1 MSRRKQLKP
10 NRLRSD
16 GETSEE
22 GTTILSAIGSHEQVT
37 TSDVAPARDH
47 ECNDFG
53 TEPDVGLWL
62 SEDTMKATHV
72 TDVLDVADITEV
84 GDREGKGGEDCESL
98 TGSEVESMDGSCD
111 RHQDAEMYSCPLCD
125 QLCSTPRQ
133 LTTHVRQHNG
143 SGNPADG
150 NVCGICGKFL
160 SSASSL
166 DRHMLVHS
174 GERPHRCRVCGQTFT
189 TSGNMQRHL
198 KIHEKDGV
206 SIMSSKLH
214 RTPLSLENGDGSVS
228 PEDVADAEIP
238 VRADRRNLW
247 PRSTVVEPQAPIS
260 VHGCRPRRGP
270 TRKRHSI
277 DSETDDSSPGKRLRE
292 MSLWSGAVIC
302 PSCLASFSS
311 ESLLDAHLEEHVGE
325 NLRCCLC
332 GPTFK
337 SRRSLLRHACST
349 HRENAADCKREA
361 GSISDGLVSKTLRFE
376 TGVSSGFRDMGFVDF
391 SCGKFPVI
399 AQAWCERYARRCFG
413 KLQRFVCETCGK
425 AFPLPLAL
433 SLHCRVHHCSAGLDA
448 HPDAPITQCA
458 FLAQLALVPI
468 QPKKPTIA
476 SSSPTVPSSPTATD
490 FLGLLSLCPRADAS
504 TRLNPSST
512 VFATTPRGDNH
523 GLVARTEGDL
533 MERSPQ
539 KGCIIVH
546 DIAALATPSASGL
559 QDLAIDKGNEPLV
572 SDPQSSASSN
582 LCSHVFVQRAMPQ
595 LKPKPGPKV
604 SPISPLLGPPP
615 LHPAHPLSESENQVE
630 TSGEAADESSQ
641 NRKPTVISADDK
653 ETENNQSEEGHVD
666 VFKPVT
672 SKPITYRPVRRPSS
686 NLRRVLEG
694 CDQVVVPVPGKDFP
708 ATKTKEEVE
717 DEGEE
722 DIHQAQKS
730 GFVRCSV
737 CHASASSRNAL
748 LCHLY
753 EVHGHERPFAC
764 SLCLFAFTLRANCER
779 HVRRR
784 HPAYPNPETDGCIEV
799 LSWAAET
806 VSGASAELS
815 LPGSETQPKSC
826 EKPGVVGHPFIT
838 FSLSQHSFT
847 DGKNETNVEL
857 KSKNNGELPAQSPKH
872 WQNLIGSEGTLV
884 EMGNQTL
891 ELGPS
896 SSRRRVVNRQAGRF
910 KPYQCRQCQN
920 GFSTKSNC
928 LRHIQSHHPSIA
940 KSGETS
946 RWVLAVSPPPLP
958 VATAMTASSPDPVS
972 PAVSMDNMLAISP
985 SHAPPVVKLEEHVG
999 WKDDMSHS
1007 PIGHSV
1013 PQNGLG
1019 GSHVERDLS
1028 RFVAAFASLRST
1040 AQPLRPTPLKLEP
1053 VKSSS
1058 PLLAWNPEELT
1069 EPMDL
1074 SLPKK
1079 REQEHLII
1087 PHSNASGCLAL
1098 LATRHTTVSRSSSE
1112 TRNTQ
1117 TPPLNPSCDSTAQDP
1132 LMHLTLLARGE
1143 TLGVGSIDS
1152 GGNMHGRELQ
1162 ALADLSHLL
1171 SKIPPSVS
1179 NPTSKAFTVPDSGS
1193 GPSLHDMDK
1202 KDVQFDCRS
1211 PNPDSPSKAKSEKK
1225 QKKKKKDGSEK
1236 KGRTSGD
1243 EPVGEDKKGGFPCPH
1258 CPRVFPK
1265 ASALRR
1271 HGYSHSGQKPYGCLH
1286 CGARFTTRSNCNRHQ
1301 RQKHGSSSAAS
1312 QGTSLEDND
1321 VHQKDK
1327 LVELE
1332 PQTADNV
1339 SQEIG
1344 ASVRMKEAEQ
1354 LPRSGIED
1362 SEVDDLKARV
1372 GIEPGGRSLNDKGQ
1386 ETWRDGKKWSEVEK
1400 ANAEQLPGSRI
1411 EDSEVDELKPRV
1423 GIEPGGRSLH
1433 GEEQETWHDG
1443 KKWPEV
1449 EKANAE
1455 QLLGS
1460 RIEDSEVDELKPR
1473 VGIEPGGRSLHGKE
1487 QETWRD
1493 GMKWPEVEKA
1503 NAEQLPGSRIEDS
1516 EVDELKPRVGI
1527 EPGNRSLNDKEQEAW
1542 RDGMKWP
1549 EVEKANAEQLP
1560 GSRIEDSEV
1569 DELKPRVGIEPGG
1582 GSLNDK
1588 EQETWRDGMKWP
1600 EVEKANA
1607 ELPNGTVIDQELSS
1621 LTNLKSGD
1629 DKISQKGDVVECNEK
1644 RASGVVEQKVSTL
1657 IKNGA
1662 MFVEESGEISEGE
1675 SSRES
1680 HHSNSSQWN
1689 FLPGQAEDDSGAC
1702 CESIKRDTTDYHEEK
1717 FHRKGEDKHQHVL
1730 NDLEEEQ
1737 GYGENG
1743 NNISVNNSDLQV
1755 MECHPCNIFPD
1766 VAANLEERTSCS
1778 FDCTCN
1784 TVQAGDSKAENG
1796 GPEEQRDEQET
1807 KLKSDR
1813 DERNR
1818 KARCQDCGR
1827 GFRIKITRTGRKI
1840 DEVQGSY
1847 RCPACAAALAATLG
1861 LLRRGRSLHVSP
1873 NARTLPSSATKGNAA
1888 AANAPLAT
1896 QV

>member
-1 MSRRKQLKP
+1 MAA
-10 NRLRSD
+10 D

-22 GTTILSAIGSHEQVT
+22 GTTILSAIGLQEQVETSNVAT
-37 TSDVAPARDH
+37 TSDH

-53 TEPDVGLWL
+53 TEPEVGLWL
-62 SEDTMKATHV
+62 NEDTMKVMHV
-72 TDVLDVADITEV
+72 TDVLDIAGITEV
-84 GDREGKGGEDCESL
+84 GDHEEKGSEDCESL
-98 TGSEVESMDGSCD
+98 TGSEVESMNGSCD

-206 SIMSSKLH
+206 SIMSSKLN
-214 RTPLSLENGDGSVS
+214 RTSLSLENGDGSVS
-228 PEDVADAEIP
+228 PEDVADGEISAR
-238 VRADRRNLW
+238 VDRRNLW
-247 PRSTVVEPQAPIS
+247 PRSIGGEPQSPIS

-277 DSETDDSSPGKRLRE
+277 DSENDDSSPGKRPRE

-302 PSCLASFSS
+302 PSCLASFST
-311 ESLLDAHLEEHVGE
+311 ESLLDTHLEEHVGE

-349 HRENAADCKREA
+349 HRENTADCKREA
-361 GSISDGLVSKTLRFE
+361 GSIGDGLVGKNLTFE
-376 TGVSSGFRDMGFVDF
+376 TGVSAGFRDMGFVDF

-433 SLHCRVHHCSAGLDA
+433 SLHCRVHHCSPGLNA

-458 FLAQLALVPI
+458 FLAQLALVPT
-468 QPKKPTIA
+468 QPKKPSLA
-476 SSSPTVPSSPTATD
+476 SSSPSVPSSPTATD
-490 FLGLLSLCPRADAS
+490 FLGLLSLCPTTDAS
-504 TRLNPSST
+504 MRLNPSST
-512 VFATTPRGDNH
+512 VLATTPRGDNQ
-523 GLVARTEGDL
+523 GLVARTEGD
-533 MERSPQ
+533 MIERSPQ

-546 DIAALATPSASGL
+546 DTAALATPSASGL
-559 QDLAIDKGNEPLV
+559 QDLVIDKANELLL
-572 SDPQSSASSN
+572 SEPQSSASSH
-582 LCSHVFVQRAMPQ
+582 LSSHVFVQRAMPQ
-595 LKPKPGPKV
+595 LKPKPGPKA

-615 LHPAHPLSESENQVE
+615 LHPAHPLTESENQGE
-630 TSGEAADESSQ
+630 TSGEVADESSK
-641 NRKPTVISADDK
+641 NRKPTVISTDDK
-653 ETENNQSEEGHVD
+653 ETINNQSEEGYVD
-666 VFKPVT
+666 AFKPVT
-672 SKPITYRPVRRPSS
+672 SKPSAYRPVRRPSS

-708 ATKTKEEVE
+708 VTKTREEVE

-722 DIHQAQKS
+722 DSHQAQKS
-730 GFVRCSV
+730 GFVQCSV

-799 LSWAAET
+799 LSWAAEA

-815 LPGSETQPKSC
+815 VPGSATQAKSC
-826 EKPGVVGHPFIT
+826 EKTGVVGHPFIS

-847 DGKNETNVEL
+847 DKKNETNVEL
-857 KSKNNGELPAQSPKH
+857 KSTKNGELPAQSPKH
-872 WQNLIGSEGTLV
+872 WQNFLGSEGTLV

-946 RWVLAVSPPPLP
+946 RWVLAVPPPPLP
-958 VATAMTASSPDPVS
+958 VATAMTASSPDAVSPPVS
-972 PAVSMDNMLAISP
+972 TDNMQPISP
-985 SHAPPVVKLEEHVG
+985 NHTPPVVKLEEHIG

-1028 RFVAAFASLRST
+1028 RFVAKFASLHST
-1040 AQPLRPTPLKLEP
+1040 VQPLRPIPLKLEP
-1053 VKSSS
+1053 VKSSP
-1058 PLLAWNPEELT
+1058 PLSAWDPDELT

-1079 REQEHLII
+1079 REQEHLIT

-1112 TRNTQ
+1112 TPNMQ
-1117 TPPLNPSCDSTAQDP
+1117 APPPKPSGASTAQDP

-1143 TLGVGSIDS
+1143 TLGVGSIGS
-1152 GGNMHGRELQ
+1152 GGKVHGRELQ
-1162 ALADLSHLL
+1162 ALADFSHLL

-1179 NPTSKAFTVPDSGS
+1179 NQTSTAFTVSNSGS
-1193 GPSLHDMDK
+1193 GPSLHDVDK
-1202 KDVQFDCRS
+1202 KDVHNDYRS
-1211 PNPDSPSKAKSEKK
+1211 PNSDSPSNVKSEKK

-1236 KGRTSGD
+1236 GRTPGD
-1243 EPVGEDKKGGFPCPH
+1243 EPMGEDKKGGFPCPH

-1312 QGTSLEDND
+1312 QRTSLDDTD
-1321 VHQKDK
+1321 VHPEDK

-1332 PQTADNV
+1332 PQTADIV

-1344 ASVRMKEAEQ
+1344 VLVGLKEAEQ
-1354 LPRSGIED
+1354 LPGCRIED
-1362 SEVDDLKARV
+1362 LEVNELKQRV
-1372 GIEPGGRSLNDKGQ
+1372 GIELGR
-1386 ETWRDGKKWSEVEK
+1386 
-1400 ANAEQLPGSRI
+1400 
-1411 EDSEVDELKPRV
+1411 
-1423 GIEPGGRSLH
+1423 RSPNRK
-1433 GEEQETWHDG
+1433 EQETWHG
-1443 KKWPEV
+1443 GMKNPEV
-1449 EKANAE
+1449 
-1455 QLLGS
+1455 Q
-1460 RIEDSEVDELKPR
+1460 
-1473 VGIEPGGRSLHGKE
+1473 
-1487 QETWRD
+1487 
-1493 GMKWPEVEKA
+1493 
-1503 NAEQLPGSRIEDS
+1503 
-1516 EVDELKPRVGI
+1516 
-1527 EPGNRSLNDKEQEAW
+1527 
-1542 RDGMKWP
+1542 
-1549 EVEKANAEQLP
+1549 
-1560 GSRIEDSEV
+1560 
-1569 DELKPRVGIEPGG
+1569 
-1582 GSLNDK
+1582 
-1588 EQETWRDGMKWP
+1588 
-1600 EVEKANA
+1600 KANA
-1607 ELPNGTVIDQELSS
+1607 ELPNGTDIDHELST
-1621 LTNLKSGD
+1621 LTNLKSGED
-1629 DKISQKGDVVECNEK
+1629 NISQKVDVAECNDK
-1644 RASGVVEQKVSTL
+1644 RASGVVQQKLSTL
-1657 IKNGA
+1657 IKNDT
-1662 MFVEESGEISEGE
+1662 MFVEESEEISEGD
-1675 SSRES
+1675 SSREL
-1680 HHSNSSQWN
+1680 HHLNSSQSS
-1689 FLPGQAEDDSGAC
+1689 FSPDQADDDPGVC
-1702 CESIKRDTTDYHEEK
+1702 CESIKRDATDYHE
-1717 FHRKGEDKHQHVL
+1717 DKHQDVL
-1730 NDLEEEQ
+1730 NDHEEEH
-1737 GYGENG
+1737 GDGKNG
-1743 NNISVNNSDLQV
+1743 NDISVNNYDLQI
-1755 MECHPCNIFPD
+1755 MECHPRNILPD
-1766 VAANLEERTSCS
+1766 AAANLEESTSCS

-1784 TVQAGDSKAENG
+1784 TEQAGDSKAENDG
-1796 GPEEQRDEQET
+1796 AEEQIDEQET
-1807 KLKSDR
+1807 KPKSNR

-1818 KARCQDCGR
+1818 KARCQECGR
-1827 GFRIKITRTGRKI
+1827 GFRIKVTRGRKI

-1847 RCPACAAALAATLG
+1847 RCPACAATLAATLG
-1861 LLRRGRSLHVSP
+1861 LLRRGRSLRISP

-1888 AANAPLAT
+1888 PNAPLVT